1 VSLFLADSPTCLI
14 ADEGRA
20 LWRKSSHSGAGSG
33 DCVEV
38 ADNLPQIVAVRDSK
52 APRGPRLTF
61 SKPAWRAFLDRT
73 RHGAYDL

>member
-1 VSLFLADSPTCLI
+1 VSLSPADFP
-14 ADEGRA
+14 AEHRRA

-38 ADNLPQIVAVRDSK
+38 ADNLPQIVAVRDST

-61 SKPAWRAFLDRT
+61 SRPEWRAFLVRT
-73 RHGAYDL
+73 RQGAYDL